1 MRYRLRELCRLYLP
15 WLFACLCV
23 FACPPR
29 EHSSSLSLSLSL
41 YYYSISLSRCIVL
54 SLFWLSVSFYRYF
67 VAHKPLQFTHRNTA
81 RWIRI
86 RRERI
91 KKNRFWATRS
101 FRIHANPSR
110 YHLLV
115 SLSLFLPFG
124 FAFNRGFES
133 IALVL
138 SAKKMSFHASS
149 TAASHHQPPP
159 PHRFIRPIELP
170 SLVTLFFFNYA
181 PEYSPEYLPERRV
194 EQVKNRLR

>member
-67 VAHKPLQFTHRNTA
+67 VAHKPLQFTETRLDGFA
-81 RWIRI
+81 YE
-86 RRERI
+86 ERGLI
-91 KKNRFWATRS
+91 NRFWATRS

-115 SLSLFLPFG
+115 SLSLSSVWFRFQSWI
-124 FAFNRGFES
+124 RVDRS
-133 IALVL
+133 RLVCQ
-138 SAKKMSFHASS
+138 KDVVPCIIHRR
-149 TAASHHQPPP
+149 QPPP
-159 PHRFIRPIELP
+159 TTTTTPIHTTDRTPLTRY
-170 SLVTLFFFNYA
+170 SFFFLIMHPNIRQSIY
-181 PEYSPEYLPERRV
+181 PREEWN
-194 EQVKNRLR
+194 K

>member
-91 KKNRFWATRS
+91 NQSILSYS
-101 FRIHANPSR
+101 FVQNPCESVTLSPSR
-110 YHLLV
+110 F
-115 SLSLFLPFG
+115 SLSLSSVWFRFQSWI
-124 FAFNRGFES
+124 RVDRS
-133 IALVL
+133 RLVCQ
-138 SAKKMSFHASS
+138 KDVVPCIIHRR
-149 TAASHHQPPP
+149 QPPP
-159 PHRFIRPIELP
+159 TTTTTPIHTTDRTPLTRY
-170 SLVTLFFFNYA
+170 SFFF
-181 PEYSPEYLPERRV
+181 
-194 EQVKNRLR
+194 

>member
-91 KKNRFWATRS
+91 NQSILSYS
-101 FRIHANPSR
+101 FVQNPCESVTLSPSR
-110 YHLLV
+110 FSLSFFRLV
-115 SLSLFLPFG
+115 SLSIVDSSRSLSSCLPK
-124 FAFNRGFES
+124 RCRS
-133 IALVL
+133 
-138 SAKKMSFHASS
+138 M
-149 TAASHHQPPP
+149 HHPPP
-159 PHRFIRPIELP
+159 PATTNHHHHTDSYDRSNSPH
-170 SLVTLFFFNYA
+170 SLLFFFLIMHPNIRQSIY
-181 PEYSPEYLPERRV
+181 PREEWN
-194 EQVKNRLR
+194 K